1 MNTINRLQFR
11 HHGIGSGYTVAEG
24 VFETRDEAID
34 YIKTSVK
41 YAEEGLASVDV
52 SYGLS
57 LFGEPTVL
65 RYKNEENESDPHLI
79 LAIGSVTN
87 EDEAKRHSKN
97 RFCII
102 DTHKTE
108 SDIDNLQEQI
118 DELSE
123 LVKIIAKST
132 DTLDLYAE
140 QTESGTVISGD
151 VRVAEYHVFDRIA
164 EDNNI
169 MKTDDGLFM
178 FVDVEYDEN
187 SSVLNF
193 TVNDVTK
200 TFKVTGNDV
209 VSGVYKPQDE
219 SLHIR
224 TRFGDEISINL
235 EDLLAEW
242 VVEGEA
248 TKSPI
253 VLTRKEVGYDDEV
266 DHHHVEP
273 WQDILSADVR
283 IADERVNNILKK
295 TIDNRY
301 LYVDGEATN
310 IVYYSSTGKTNVQD
324 ALDGLSKM
332 RVSTDSNNIITTKAD
347 GFFASSKLE
356 YISSENT
363 LVFTT
368 SSNDEEERKKETR
381 IALNSFQL
389 FDEIYYESSTES
401 LVILYTDGNG
411 KQQRV
416 KIPIGEMMQEWEWE
430 PQNDGHN
437 VYIDRARIVHGNDKV
452 SADVK
457 LFRSDD
463 NILVDNQHMLY
474 VRGTADNIK
483 YGRNSNVES
492 EIDYLKESDAETNS
506 RLNSLDNSIETL
518 TNGLAEEI
526 TRATSEESRID
537 AKLDAEIEHS
547 TSKDRELET
556 KIDDEVS
563 RAIAKDNELD
573 GKIGTGFTNDPHDNV
588 TYKFEQLQNKV
599 DTDSTKLDDEIA
611 RSTAKDTEHDGK
623 IEAIEEEIGDGFG
636 ARNTVRDE
644 INRLQGEIDAV
655 SGDSAGSIK
664 DIINTDESINVDKTD
679 ATKPVI
685 SVNLSNEVEDG
696 RKNIIKLNADGLYA
710 NVDLSY
716 DSAANKL
723 LLHTS
728 GENPDKEIQ
737 LESMSSIISIEY
749 NSSKEAV
756 VITYLT
762 NGHEIKVVEIPVGDL
777 INEWRVWDGHE
788 GAVQLTKDRIASG
801 TTDKDVLKAAVV
813 ISDTHSDNILVND
826 NGALY
831 VPGKG
836 ITDNAAAIDALEER
850 MDSAEDEIESTIRT
864 LNNEITRAIGA
875 ERELEEDLSDEIS
888 RATAKDGELETK
900 INNEVTR
907 STNKDNE
914 LEAAINNEVVRATS
928 AETALQ
934 TAISNEVSR
943 ATNAEAGLRAASE
956 VIANDLS
963 ALSNSVESEIDR
975 LDDKDA
981 ELEGRINDVEGE
993 CLINFD
999 DTNTISIIKSD
1010 ASNGYIVK
1018 ANVNID
1024 GSEGNNIEERAN
1036 GIYSTVDLTYDET
1049 TNKLTFTNTSGSKVI
1064 SLVSNSVVDKIY
1076 YDAQNESIVIEYTVN
1091 GQRMPDVVV
1100 PVRDLINEID
1110 VASTS
1115 TVELIK
1121 TPNTSTGSDIITA
1134 NVKLNTYHTDNIL
1147 TDDGGLYV
1155 SGAQIE
1161 ANKDAIEDLDERLD
1175 EEVVRAANAEDEIM
1189 ASVNEAS
1196 SAIATETVRATS
1208 AETVINAAISS
1219 EADRASREEARIE
1232 AKVDAEVNRASAK
1245 DTEIDTKIDNEVS
1258 RATTK
1263 DTELTNAINS
1273 EVVRASSAE
1282 TALQTAITNETSRA
1296 TAAESALSDRID
1308 EVDAKTFTL
1317 AVEDTTTL
1325 DLNLDANNKLSGNI
1339 VIANGNSNIIKATS
1353 NTAEGSGLYASV
1365 DLEYDAATNKLKLIT
1380 SAVEKEVAL
1389 SIGSILKSIE
1399 YDPVGRN
1406 LIIKYDVNTAGSIH
1420 EETIF
1425 VPVEDLFNDWTVQEG
1440 QHLGAIILHK
1450 EEGMSGQPDV
1460 LSAEIVLSTLEDNML
1475 VNDQGSLYVS
1485 KAPINQLSG
1494 EVADLRDDFE
1504 ASLEVEDT
1512 NTLHLERD
1520 RSNTLKGDVKLDST
1534 VEGLN
1539 LLRETDNGLMFNGNI
1554 DCGEYI

>member
-34 YIKTSVK
+34 YIKTNVK

-87 EDEAKRHSKN
+87 EDEAKRHTKN

-118 DELSE
+118 DELMK
-123 LVKIIAKST
+123 LVKIIAKSS

-140 QTESGTVISGD
+140 QTESGTLISGD

-164 EDNNI
+164 EDNHI

-178 FVDVEYDEN
+178 FVDVDYDEDT
-187 SSVLNF
+187 SVLNF

-200 TFKVTGNDV
+200 TFKVTGNEV
-209 VSGVYKPQDE
+209 VSGIYKPQDE

-224 TRFGDEISINL
+224 TRFGDEITISL

-253 VLTRKEVGYDDEV
+253 VLTRREVGYDEEI

-283 IADERVNNILKK
+283 IAEERVNNILKK

-368 SSNDEEERKKETR
+368 SSNDEDERKKETR

-437 VYIDRARIVHGNDKV
+437 VYIDRARIIHGNDKV

-483 YGRNSNVES
+483 YGRNSNVEN
-492 EIDYLKESDAETNS
+492 EIDSLKESDAETSS
-506 RLNSLDNSIETL
+506 RLDSLDNSVETI

-526 TRATSEESRID
+526 TRATSEEGRID
-537 AKLDAEIEHS
+537 AKLDAEIERS
-547 TSKDRELET
+547 ISKDRELET

-563 RAIAKDNELD
+563 RAIAKDDELE
-573 GKIGTGFTNDPHDNV
+573 GKIGTGFTNDPHENV

-599 DTDSTKLDDEIA
+599 DEDSTKLDDEIT

-644 INRLQGEIDAV
+644 IDRLQGEIDAV
-655 SGDSAGSIK
+655 SADSASSIK

-685 SVNLSNEVEDG
+685 SVNLSSEVEDG

-831 VPGKG
+831 VSGKG

-864 LNNEITRAIGA
+864 LNNEITRAIGV
-875 ERELEEDLSDEIS
+875 ERELEEDLTNEIS
-888 RATAKDGELETK
+888 RATA
-900 INNEVTR
+900 
-907 STNKDNE
+907 
-914 LEAAINNEVVRATS
+914 
-928 AETALQ
+928 
-934 TAISNEVSR
+934 
-943 ATNAEAGLRAASE
+943 
-956 VIANDLS
+956 
-963 ALSNSVESEIDR
+963 
-975 LDDKDA
+975 KDA

-999 DTNTISIIKSD
+999 DTNTISIIKNE
-1010 ASNGYIVK
+1010 ASSGYIVK

-1064 SLVSNSVVDKIY
+1064 SLVSNSIVDKIY

-1155 SGAQIE
+1155 SGTQIE

-1175 EEVVRAANAEDEIM
+1175 EEVVRAANAEDELSTAI
-1189 ASVNEAS
+1189 SEVS
-1196 SAIATETVRATS
+1196 SAIAT
-1208 AETVINAAISS
+1208 
-1219 EADRASREEARIE
+1219 
-1232 AKVDAEVNRASAK
+1232 
-1245 DTEIDTKIDNEVS
+1245 
-1258 RATTK
+1258 
-1263 DTELTNAINS
+1263 

-1282 TALQTAITNETSRA
+1282 TALNTTITNEASRA

-1308 EVDAKTFTL
+1308 EIDAKTFTL
-1317 AVEDTTTL
+1317 TVEDTTTI
-1325 DLNLDANNKLSGNI
+1325 DLTLDANKKLSGN
-1339 VIANGNSNIIKATS
+1339 VVLANGESNIIKASS
-1353 NTAEGSGLYASV
+1353 NTADGSGLYATV
-1365 DLEYDAATNKLKLIT
+1365 DLEYNAATNKLKLIT

-1389 SIGSILKSIE
+1389 SMGSILKSIE
-1399 YDPVGRN
+1399 YDPVGKN
-1406 LIIKYDVNTAGSIH
+1406 LIIKYDVNTAGSVH
-1420 EETIF
+1420 EETLF

-1450 EEGMSGQPDV
+1450 EDGVSGEPDV
-1460 LSAEIVLSTLEDNML
+1460 LSAEIVLSTLEDNMI

-1494 EVADLRDDFE
+1494 EVADLRDEFE
-1504 ASLEVEDT
+1504 ASLGVEDT

-1520 RSNTLKGDVKLDST
+1520 GNNVLKGNVKLSEDEDNLIKET
-1534 VEGLN
+1534 NDGLI
-1539 LLRETDNGLMFNGNI
+1539 FNGDI